1 MRLDEP
7 AKTSPRERGGSG
19 RTPAGRTTIASGADL
34 ERAVATLGH
43 TLGLR
48 VRTQVRV
55 ARRLW
60 GAERRIDLVLNHDAS
75 GRSLGI
81 ECKFQGTGGSAEE
94 KIPATIQDIAAWPIP
109 GIVVFEG
116 SGFSANMRAYLHSTG
131 KAVAHEDLH
140 GWLMLFFGLPED
152 AGAPSSTAALTDS
165 QRDRKGRAGGGRGPI
180 GG

>member
-1 MRLDEP
+1 MPNGQDVV
-7 AKTSPRERGGSG
+7 T
-19 RTPAGRTTIASGADL
+19 SGADL
-34 ERAVATLGH
+34 ERAVATLAR
-43 TLGLR
+43 TLGLQ

-60 GAERRIDLVLNHDAS
+60 GAERRIDLVLTHGPS

-116 SGFSANMRAYLHSTG
+116 SGFSDNMRAYLHSTG
-131 KAVAHEDLH
+131 KAVAYEDLN
-140 GWLMLFFGLPED
+140 GWLALFFGLPD
-152 AGAPSSTAALTDS
+152 GISS
-165 QRDRKGRAGGGRGPI
+165 RAEPV
-180 GG
+180 